1 MSSISAQVVTGQVVR
16 VTLDLDNPS
25 GTMRIWCINPD
36 GSRRPVIGTLGAAR
50 SGSWDD
56 PEAPIGKPVTYV
68 AAISSGASMESLGPD
83 LVANGGAEDLMAG
96 WDDADGG
103 WYAAD
108 VDRHSGARC
117 FTHDPATGPMSQ
129 PVAVEPGLYRLSAWC
144 AAPVDVPVSIGV
156 TTVGGDVADVTLTA
170 AADWGQWVQTTADV
184 TIPDGAST
192 AVLSVG
198 SSGDW
203 CRVDDI
209 ELRMVD
215 ISTAPTIGPSDPVMI
230 PADHPLMSDPW
241 RGIVCPVTV
250 LADGQDGTMAGR
262 DTAVDVIGR
271 RSRIHVWDVE
281 AAPTFSPQ
289 FITEPA
295 DHAAFE
301 DLMATGDPLLLRFP
315 CMQHPDVWLQRGGDR
330 TWSWLTRRCQ
340 ARKHTLSSCEE
351 LEGPPSD
358 EAVWT
363 DTLGDVH
370 QVVGGDSVGTLGAIA
385 ERWETLGEIA
395 ATDLKALT

>member
-1 MSSISAQVVTGQVVR
+1 MSSISAQVVTGQIVR

-25 GTMRIWCINPD
+25 GTMRIWCVNPD
-36 GSRRPVIGTLGAAR
+36 GSRRPVIGTSGAAR

-68 AAISSGASMESLGPD
+68 AAISGGASMESLGPD

-108 VDRHSGARC
+108 VDRHSGTRC

-144 AAPVDVPVSIGV
+144 GAPVDVRVSIGV
-156 TTVGGDVADVTLTA
+156 TTVGGDVADMTLTA

-184 TIPDGAST
+184 TIPDGASS
-192 AVLSVG
+192 AVLSIS

-203 CRVDDI
+203 CRIDDI
-209 ELRMVD
+209 ALQRV
-215 ISTAPTIGPSDPVMI
+215 SVSAAPTIGPSAPVMI
-230 PADHPLMSDPW
+230 PADHPLVSDPW
-241 RGIVCPVTV
+241 RGITCPVTV
-250 LADGQDGTMAGR
+250 LAAGQDRTMAGR
-262 DTAVDVIGR
+262 ASTVDITGR
-271 RSRIHVWDVE
+271 RSRISVWDVE
-281 AAPTFSPQ
+281 GAPTFSPQ

-295 DHAAFE
+295 DHETFE
-301 DLMATGDPLLLRFP
+301 ELMATGDPVLLRFP

-330 TWSWLTRRCQ
+330 SWAWMTGRCQ
-340 ARKHTLSSCEE
+340 ARKHTISSCEE
-351 LEGPPSD
+351 LDGPPSG
-358 EAVWT
+358 EAVWG
-363 DTLGDVH
+363 DTLGDLH
-370 QVVGGDSVGTLGAIA
+370 AAVGGDATGSLGAIA